1 TTSFLSEAQ
10 FPVDSPETLDPLFK
24 FHETIAKMTAE
35 ALLRLVNDPVLP
47 FYPLDITLDVQNKL
61 KDISAAPPLLL
72 SSASA
77 LRDHAAFFQSEMM
90 RPANDPKERDPAH
103 MRMLNDVL
111 RDLEKSFILPQTS
124 PGVFRNLLYTLPEK
138 TAQFSVLSFP
148 QEPLLGCSDIN
159 KVQKH
164 SLCGKA
170 VNRSLSL
177 LLRAV
182 RSADRLVCAGLTLF
196 ENE

>member
-1 TTSFLSEAQ
+1 MSYSWFWLFSNFLFS
-10 FPVDSPETLDPLFK
+10 VS
-24 FHETIAKMTAE
+24 H
-35 ALLRLVNDPVLP
+35 
-47 FYPLDITLDVQNKL
+47 
-61 KDISAAPPLLL
+61 
-72 SSASA
+72 
-77 LRDHAAFFQSEMM
+77 
-90 RPANDPKERDPAH
+90 
-103 MRMLNDVL
+103 
-111 RDLEKSFILPQTS
+111 
-124 PGVFRNLLYTLPEK
+124 RNLLYTLPGK

-148 QEPLLGCSDIN
+148 QEPLLGCSDTN